1 MPNPS
6 RKEIARSL
14 REAGNHEAA
23 LAVLLDFTPRVGGTA
38 GDDDEGAPPAAPA
51 AGAPTTLAAAWKA
64 ADASGGVLGLKHLR
78 SLTGDQ
84 MSALNRDH
92 KDLLFRSM
100 EQLKKGDE

>member
-1 MPNPS
+1 VPNPS

-23 LAVLLDFTPRVGGTA
+23 LAVLLDFTPRANGTA
-38 GDDDEGAPPAAPA
+38 DNDGEGAAAPA
-51 AGAPTTLAAAWKA
+51 AGAPTTLSAAWKA

-84 MSALNRDH
+84 MSALQRDH

-100 EQLKKGDE
+100 AQLKAGE